1 MNSFGN
7 TDVKTIEN
15 KAYTTIETEKANELI
30 ERLNKEN
37 ILFYAR
43 YDEKKISLQFNRNDL
58 DKINSIA
65 TELAPPKAVDI
76 PKNPDEIPKEEEKP
90 NLLLLL
96 NLL

>member
-37 ILFYAR
+37 ILFYA
-43 YDEKKISLQFNRNDL
+43 
-58 DKINSIA
+58 
-65 TELAPPKAVDI
+65 
-76 PKNPDEIPKEEEKP
+76 
-90 NLLLLL
+90 
-96 NLL
+96 